1 MKLSDAA
8 QLCEANSRA
17 FIDVYKHYN
26 FKDED
31 TLKDYCDFV
40 IHEPVEWMRG
50 FPAAWKSVGL
60 FSKPRAAFHRLLKQT
75 VVIEELTEAY
85 CENVHSVVWN
95 SFKTHMNAI
104 LEKRN
109 GAAATV
115 VAANVVEEAE
125 DDNQSVISSAE
136 SDALTAESFHSDEII
151 HPVPPV
157 PTASNKKRP
166 QQLQSQQQQQPPRNT
181 IAYTVQPLNYKQKYE
196 VLNGVLNTLLGSS
209 TSNTGEQDENCR
221 LRAALAQLL
230 AEFSRM

>member
-1 MKLSDAA
+1 
-8 QLCEANSRA
+8 
-17 FIDVYKHYN
+17 
-26 FKDED
+26 
-31 TLKDYCDFV
+31 
-40 IHEPVEWMRG
+40 MRG

-95 SFKTHMNAI
+95 SFKAHMNAI

-109 GAAATV
+109 GAAAAATV

-157 PTASNKKRP
+157 PTAPIKKRP

-196 VLNGVLNTLLGSS
+196 VLNGVLNTLLGVS
-209 TSNTGEQDENCR
+209 TSNTGQQDENCR

>member
-17 FIDVYKHYN
+17 FIEVYKHYN
-26 FKDED
+26 FKDDD

-60 FSKPRAAFHRLLKQT
+60 FSKPRAAFHRLLKQSA
-75 VVIEELTEAY
+75 VIEELTETY
-85 CENVHSVVWN
+85 CENVHSVIWN
-95 SFKTHMNAI
+95 NFKTHMNTI

-109 GAAATV
+109 GAATAAT
-115 VAANVVEEAE
+115 AAATAASAEAAE
-125 DDNQSVISSAE
+125 DDNQSVISAAE

-157 PTASNKKRP
+157 PAAAIKKP
-166 QQLQSQQQQQPPRNT
+166 QVPAQQQQQPPRNT
-181 IAYTVQPLNYKQKYE
+181 VAYTVQPLNYKQKYE
-196 VLNGVLNTLLGSS
+196 VLNGVLNTLLGAGATFESD
-209 TSNTGEQDENCR
+209 DENYR
-221 LRAALAQLL
+221 LRKALAQLL